1 MKKIYGVLCV
11 FIVLFSTAVSVNASE
26 QKNVEKEDSMSASA
40 EWVKTTGDKTI
51 TYLLTATETG
61 SEQDKISLMIY
72 TDGPEYFAG
81 KSGQVQVKDSAFK
94 IDAKLNS
101 ASLSQVKVKVSD
113 SCTGKEEIITVSA
126 NWKGKGEFTK
136 GNYQTFIN
144 DGKITKSSGTLLS
157 REAIA
162 TGSINGK
169 KLGTSYFAGMEK
181 LSGKTEKQ

>member
-1 MKKIYGVLCV
+1 MKFNNHLCRGGWLFQTRNFQTRQFKSGSKIQILYFENVFGRVDMKKICGVLCV

-61 SEQDKISLMIY
+61 SEQDKISLLIY
-72 TDGPEYFAG
+72 TEGPEYFAG

-101 ASLSQVKVKVSD
+101 ASLSQVKVKISD
-113 SCTGKEEIITVSA
+113 SYTHIQE
-126 NWKGKGEFTK
+126 
-136 GNYQTFIN
+136 
-144 DGKITKSSGTLLS
+144 
-157 REAIA
+157 
-162 TGSINGK
+162 K
-169 KLGTSYFAGMEK
+169 KK
-181 LSGKTEKQ
+181 